1 MAISDFILL
10 LQISG
15 TASPTEDRVSSP
27 SSHQIEK
34 PYKPK
39 FHNAALYTAEDQQ
52 KQKLSQQ
59 QQQQQQQQP
68 LLILQQPQQPTT
80 PAPTTSTGI
89 SISHPLVSF
98 YSIHSRDEIY

>member
-1 MAISDFILL
+1 MIIPFRFLIIVF

-39 FHNAALYTAEDQQ
+39 FHNAALYTSDDQQ
-52 KQKLSQQ
+52 KLKLSQQ
-59 QQQQQQQQP
+59 QQQQ
-68 LLILQQPQQPTT
+68 PQQPTT
-80 PAPTTSTGI
+80 SAVTSSGAI
-89 SISHPLVSF
+89 AISHPLVNLENS
-98 YSIHSRDEIY
+98 ST

>member
-1 MAISDFILL
+1 MSERITIITFRFLIIVF

-39 FHNAALYTAEDQQ
+39 FHNAALYTSDDQQ
-52 KQKLSQQ
+52 KLKLSQQ
-59 QQQQQQQQP
+59 QQQQQQ
-68 LLILQQPQQPTT
+68 PQQPTT
-80 PAPTTSTGI
+80 SAVTSSGAI
-89 SISHPLVSF
+89 AISHPLVNLENS
-98 YSIHSRDEIY
+98 SK